1 MKCNV
6 NRERE
11 KTKKR
16 SEVGLSLSLSLS
28 LFLTP
33 IAIFFI
39 NIAVTEGVGCT
50 LSSVKEWPL
59 LAKVYSD
66 QDGLYNFNTTKFG

>member
-1 MKCNV
+1 MSEKQ
-6 NRERE
+6 RER
-11 KTKKR
+11 KNTNKKR
-16 SEVGLSLSLSLS
+16 SEVGLSLSL
-28 LFLTP
+28 FLTP
-33 IAIFFI
+33 IAILE

-66 QDGLYNFNTTKFG
+66 QYGLYNFNTSKFS